1 MMHALSRDPR
11 ALKKEIEYSK
21 KRKVLPYKTGAE
33 RSARERRL
41 FFGRKGGFLGFLAER
56 STRRMISFLEQRE
69 DFWGLRRGR
78 GENTFF

>member
-33 RSARERRL
+33 RSAREGDY
-41 FFGRKGGFLGFLAER
+41 FSGEK
-56 STRRMISFLEQRE
+56 E
-69 DFWGLRRGR
+69 DFWG
-78 GENTFF
+78 F